1 MKVNLSELGNLLIT
15 LLFKKTFYLYSSIDL
30 QMSEAA
36 LVVKNRPASAGGIR
50 DVGSFFFFLKRCGF
64 NPWVRK
70 LPWRKAWKPTPVF
83 LPGEFHGV

>member
-36 LVVKNRPASAGGIR
+36 LVVKNLPAIAGDIR
-50 DVGSFFFFLKRCGF
+50 DVGSFFFFF
-64 NPWVRK
+64 
-70 LPWRKAWKPTPVF
+70 F
-83 LPGEFHGV
+83 